1 MRRIVIERDQTV
13 SISEVNDNSFVG
25 IQWEQESKCMIM
37 RTPEGFCSIANT
49 GYPNTMHVWY
59 TNTVQ
64 EYVSK
69 AFKQGNNTNSRA
81 FAFNNVK
88 ELCEWMSI

>member
-25 IQWEQESKCMIM
+25 IQWEQGSKCMIIQ
-37 RTPEGFCSIANT
+37 TPEGFCSISNV
-49 GYPNTMHVWY
+49 YRPNTMHVWY
-59 TNTVQ
+59 TDTVQ
-64 EYVSK
+64 EYVSR

-81 FAFNNVK
+81 FAFNNAK
-88 ELCEWMSI
+88 ELYEWMSI